1 MIQSLLIHNLKTP
14 DIMKT
19 KMIYLMILISSLS
32 LFSCTTDTVDD
43 DAELSILLA
52 GTGDD
57 QEEMGKRDD
66 GEQ

>member
-1 MIQSLLIHNLKTP
+1 
-14 DIMKT
+14 MKT

-43 DAELSILLA
+43 DAELSIQLA

-57 QEEMGKRDD
+57 EKEPDKRDD
-66 GEQ
+66 GNQ